1 MPNIFSF
8 LPVLVTAL
16 IAFFVYQYRNR
27 IGFRTVA
34 IPCHVPKDHPD
45 ITISGMF
52 QRLYAER
59 LTVRNNG
66 LRSLENVELHF
77 TVGDAPISMSVG
89 EPSTLSKTTI
99 QTIHEGEVIKIVIP
113 ALPRS
118 EEFTLDIL
126 RLGHHVPARDRLRG
140 TGGKYK
146 IIRTE
151 QYELNKQIINLVWLG
166 VVLLTMFVMAFSL
179 DARIQ
184 ADIDAKAAANP
195 KTTLP
200 GS

>member
-1 MPNIFSF
+1 MPSIFSF

-34 IPCHVPKDHPD
+34 IPCLVPKDHPE
-45 ITISGMF
+45 ITINGSYR
-52 QRLYAER
+52 RLFAER
-59 LTVRNNG
+59 LTVRNYG

-77 TVGDAPISMSVG
+77 TVGDEPISMVVG
-89 EPSTLSKTTI
+89 EPSTLSKTAI
-99 QTIHEGEVIKIVIP
+99 QTEFAGEVIKITIP

-151 QYELNKQIINLVWLG
+151 QHELNKSMINLGWLA
-166 VVLLTMFVMAFSL
+166 VMLLVMFVMAFSL
-179 DARIQ
+179 DSRIQ
-184 ADIDAKAAANP
+184 AEIDAKAAAQQIAKP
-195 KTTLP
+195 KA
-200 GS
+200 S